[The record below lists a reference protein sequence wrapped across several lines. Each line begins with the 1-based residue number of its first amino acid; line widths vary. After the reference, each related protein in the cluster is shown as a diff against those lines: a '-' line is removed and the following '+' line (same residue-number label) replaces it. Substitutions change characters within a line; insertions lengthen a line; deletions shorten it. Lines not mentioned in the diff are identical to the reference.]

1 MKQRLQMPMGSACL
15 GGRAHILARVL
26 LPQRARGST
35 YGAKQVKVQ
44 ASELQGA

>member
-15 GGRAHILARVL
+15 GVRALILARVL
-26 LPQRARGST
+26 LPPRARGSM

-44 ASELQGA
+44 ASVLQEA